1 MRNKGD
7 HTNSKTK
14 FTMDEYISQSI
25 MIKYYNIV
33 EEQRT
38 IIQILK
44 QNVPWM
50 NIFLSQ

>member
-1 MRNKGD
+1 
-7 HTNSKTK
+7 
-14 FTMDEYISQSI
+14 
-25 MIKYYNIV
+25 MIEYYNIV

-50 NIFLSQ
+50 NIFLSQWVIIEVNKKSLIHKIILRENFKGT